1 MKKIILYFLSFIILL
16 FFVLTYYFSFI
27 GIQTKS
33 LNNKIKESI
42 NKFDKN
48 LGIEI
53 DKVQLYL
60 NIKDLNIE
68 AKILNPK
75 ITFKNEDIDIENIKS
90 QISIKSVINKEF
102 PINNLYISTKST
114 KLKKI
119 ISLARIINNSPEFY
133 ILHNK
138 IKDGFLLADIKINFD
153 ENGNIKNDFE
163 IDGYLKDGQLDLLS
177 EYNLNKVN
185 FIFKIKKNN
194 YELKDITLSLNEFD
208 FSSQNISLIDRD
220 NHINI
225 AGNLMNKT
233 LELDKED
240 ISNISKLFYQDHRI
254 EKILFSSKNN
264 FSFELDDKYNISKLF
279 LETEMTLKHLSLKN
293 EKKGKY
299 FLPEI
304 KNEILLKDHNV
315 KIKLKD
321 NIFIING
328 SGNLLA
334 QKKLDRIDYSFN
346 NTGKFY
352 QFKTSLELN
361 QNPFLLEFL
370 NYKKDEE
377 SNAIIQIE
385 FLINQNKDVEL
396 KNIKIRENNN
406 KFIIKNVILDKDFK
420 IKQIDKIDLDYIDK
434 DNKENLI
441 KLTRS
446 KDTYDL
452 IGTKFNAN
460 NLITKILNDDE
471 NKHDL
476 FKKDFD
482 LNLKI
487 DQIFIDDKNSLK
499 NLNGNLNIKDNK
511 VNSAEISSVF
521 SDNEKFILSIKSD
534 NDEKITN
541 FFSEKAEPLV
551 KRYKFIKGFEEGS
564 FEFYS
569 KKVNNKS
576 SSSLKIFD
584 FKLQKLPVLTKLLT
598 LASLQGIADT
608 LTGEGIRFN
617 ELEMNFTNQGNLMT
631 IDELYAIGPAISIL
645 MNGYIEKNKLVSL
658 RGTLVPATTINKTIG
673 SIPLLGKILVGSKVG
688 EGVFGVSFK
697 IKGHP
702 DNLETKVNPIK
713 TLTPRFIT
721 RTLEKIK
728 QTN

>member
-1 MKKIILYFLSFIILL
+1 MKKIILYSLSIITLL
-16 FFVLTYYFSFI
+16 FFVFTYYFSFV
-27 GIQTKS
+27 GIQTKI
-33 LNNKIKESI
+33 LNNKIKENI

-75 ITFKNEDIDIENIKS
+75 ITFKNEDINFETIKS

-102 PINNLYISTKST
+102 PINNLDISTKST

-119 ISLARIINNSPEFY
+119 ISLARIINNSPEIY
-133 ILHNK
+133 VLHNK
-138 IKDGFLLADIKINFD
+138 IKDGFLVADIKINFD
-153 ENGNIKNDFE
+153 ENGDIKNDFE
-163 IDGYLKDGQLDLLS
+163 IDGYIKDGQLDLLS

-185 FIFKIKKNN
+185 FFFKIKKNI
-194 YELKDITLSLNEFD
+194 YELKDIQLSLNEFD
-208 FSSQNISLIDRD
+208 FSSNKISLIDKD
-220 NHINI
+220 NHIHI
-225 AGNLMNKT
+225 VGNLMNKT
-233 LELDKED
+233 LELDKEN
-240 ISNISKLFYQDHRI
+240 ILNISKLFSQDYSI

-264 FSFELDDKYNISKLF
+264 FSFELDDKYNISKLS
-279 LETEMTLKHLSLKN
+279 LETAMILKYLSFKN

-304 KNEILLKDHNV
+304 NNEILLQDHDV
-315 KIKLKD
+315 EVRLKD
-321 NIFIING
+321 NIFNING
-328 SGNLLA
+328 FGNLLT
-334 QKKLDRIDYSFN
+334 QKKKDRIEYSFKN
-346 NTGKFY
+346 NGKSY

-377 SNAIIQIE
+377 SNAIIQID
-385 FLINQNKDVEL
+385 FLINQNKDVEI
-396 KNIKIRENNN
+396 KNIKIREKNN
-406 KFIIKNVILDKDFK
+406 KFIIENVILDKNFK
-420 IKQIDKIDLDYIDK
+420 IKQIDNVDLDYVDK

-446 KDTYDL
+446 KNTYNL
-452 IGTKFNAN
+452 VGNKFNAN
-460 NLITKILNDDE
+460 NLITKILNDDD
-471 NKHDL
+471 NKRDL

-487 DQIFIDDKNSLK
+487 DQIYIDNKNSLK
-499 NLNGNLNIKDNK
+499 DLRGNLNIKDNK
-511 VNSAEISSVF
+511 VISAEINSVF
-521 SDNEKFILSIKSD
+521 SNNEKFFLSIKSE
-534 NDEKITN
+534 NDQKITN

-551 KRYKFIKGFEEGS
+551 KRYNFIKGFEEGS
-564 FEFYS
+564 LEFYS
-569 KKVNNKS
+569 KKISNKS
-576 SSSLKIFD
+576 SSSLKIYD

-617 ELEMNFTNQGNLMT
+617 ELEMNFTNQDNLTT

-645 MNGYIEKNKLVSL
+645 MNGYVEKNKLVSL
-658 RGTLVPATTINKTIG
+658 RGTLVPATTINKSIG

-697 IKGHP
+697 IKGPP
-702 DNLETKVNPIK
+702 DKLETKVNPIK

>member
-1 MKKIILYFLSFIILL
+1 MKKIILYSLSIITLL
-16 FFVLTYYFSFI
+16 FFVFTYYFSFV
-27 GIQTKS
+27 GIQTKI
-33 LNNKIKESI
+33 LNNKIKENI

-75 ITFKNEDIDIENIKS
+75 ITFKNEDINFETIKS

-102 PINNLYISTKST
+102 PINNLDISTKST

-119 ISLARIINNSPEFY
+119 ISLARIINNSPEIY
-133 ILHNK
+133 VLHNK
-138 IKDGFLLADIKINFD
+138 IKDGFLVADIKINFD
-153 ENGNIKNDFE
+153 ENGDIKNDFE
-163 IDGYLKDGQLDLLS
+163 IDGYIKDGQLDLLS

-185 FIFKIKKNN
+185 FIFKIKKNI
-194 YELKDITLSLNEFD
+194 YELKDIQLSLNEFD
-208 FSSQNISLIDRD
+208 FSSNKISLIDKD
-220 NHINI
+220 NHIHI
-225 AGNLMNKT
+225 VGNLMNKT
-233 LELDKED
+233 LELDKEN
-240 ISNISKLFYQDHRI
+240 ILNISKLFSQDYSI

-264 FSFELDDKYNISKLF
+264 FSFELDDKYNISKLS
-279 LETEMTLKHLSLKN
+279 LETAMILKYLSFKN

-304 KNEILLKDHNV
+304 NNEILLQDHDV
-315 KIKLKD
+315 EVRLKD
-321 NIFIING
+321 NIFNING
-328 SGNLLA
+328 FGNLLT
-334 QKKLDRIDYSFN
+334 QKKKDRIEYSFKN
-346 NTGKFY
+346 NGKSY

-377 SNAIIQIE
+377 SNAIIQID
-385 FLINQNKDVEL
+385 FLINQNKDVEI
-396 KNIKIRENNN
+396 KNIKIREKNN
-406 KFIIKNVILDKDFK
+406 KFIIENVILDKNFK
-420 IKQIDKIDLDYIDK
+420 IKQIDNVDLDYVDK

-446 KDTYDL
+446 KNTYNL
-452 IGTKFNAN
+452 VGNKFNAN
-460 NLITKILNDDE
+460 NLITKILNDDD
-471 NKHDL
+471 NKRDL

-487 DQIFIDDKNSLK
+487 DQIYIDNKNSLK
-499 NLNGNLNIKDNK
+499 DLRGNLNIKDNK
-511 VNSAEISSVF
+511 VISAEINSVF
-521 SDNEKFILSIKSD
+521 SNNEKFFLSIKSE
-534 NDEKITN
+534 NDQKITN

-551 KRYKFIKGFEEGS
+551 KRYNFIKGFEEGS
-564 FEFYS
+564 LEFYS
-569 KKVNNKS
+569 KKISNKS
-576 SSSLKIFD
+576 SSSLKIYD

-617 ELEMNFTNQGNLMT
+617 ELEMNFTNQDNLTT

-645 MNGYIEKNKLVSL
+645 MNGYVEKNKLVSL
-658 RGTLVPATTINKTIG
+658 RGTLVPATTINKSIG

-697 IKGHP
+697 IKGPP
-702 DNLETKVNPIK
+702 DKLETKVNPIK